1 MIIAHSWCG
10 PVIYESHTD
19 GKTYMICDGRYIE
32 VPTGTTWKDIM
43 WVRRPMPG
51 QKNEMFKIRLDW
63 EVDGS
68 KGKKYKV
75 KKSMQKVTE
84 AWTKKYKKRE
94 R

>member
-1 MIIAHSWCG
+1 MIIAHSWRG

-51 QKNEMFKIRLDW
+51 KN
-63 EVDGS
+63 
-68 KGKKYKV
+68 
-75 KKSMQKVTE
+75 T
-84 AWTKKYKKRE
+84 
-94 R
+94 